1 MKAQTFYRSVRS
13 FQRERERER
22 EVDSQTLWKSSQ
34 SIYSTFRDSNVMS
47 LKLKVWGMN
56 LQQSALK
63 SVNGLPNE
71 VPVKQTNLR
80 LTISHGKE
88 LYSR

>member
-1 MKAQTFYRSVRS
+1 
-13 FQRERERER
+13 
-22 EVDSQTLWKSSQ
+22 
-34 SIYSTFRDSNVMS
+34 MS